1 MKKIAIILTSL
12 LLANTAMAGAV
23 ETVSYRC
30 IGKKPVTVTYDL
42 GGETQHIEALSLRR
56 AVTVTYDLGGET
68 QATAKIRLDGRLR
81 TLVYSVDESNT
92 ESMTFKKGPYTLF
105 APSVGNLRTAKG
117 MFITK
122 DTYSIVN
129 GQNTPVSKMLYK
141 DCSPR

>member
-30 IGKKPVTVTYDL
+30 IGKKPVM
-42 GGETQHIEALSLRR
+42 
-56 AVTVTYDLGGET
+56 VTYDLGGET
-68 QATAKIRLDGRLR
+68 QATAKIRLDGQLR

-105 APSVGNLRTAKG
+105 APSVGNLRAAKG